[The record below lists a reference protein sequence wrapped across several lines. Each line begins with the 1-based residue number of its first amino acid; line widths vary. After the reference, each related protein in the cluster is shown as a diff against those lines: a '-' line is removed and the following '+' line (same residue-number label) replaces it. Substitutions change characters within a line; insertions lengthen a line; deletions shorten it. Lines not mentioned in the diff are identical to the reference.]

1 MALTEKKESSCLI
14 NWSRI
19 LFQCCKLKLSCELKL
34 LQKAIVVYQE
44 FILNSPV
51 ALYGSCLTG
60 SICWL
65 SLVVGNI
72 F

>member
-1 MALTEKKESSCLI
+1 MRARADYYSSHHQRARGHKTI
-14 NWSRI
+14 GSH
-19 LFQCCKLKLSCELKL
+19 LKLSCELKL